1 MKGEAAPAHGMSVAI
16 VCGQVQD
23 TVKGRQLMHA
33 VLVEVDT
40 SGQPDR
46 EVGLKSLREELVPR
60 ISQVPGFQAGY
71 WLRPLEDAKGTSLV
85 LFDTRENAEAASREL
100 SVGSSV
106 GPGVTV
112 VRKELREVAA
122 SA

>member
-1 MKGEAAPAHGMSVAI
+1 
-16 VCGQVQD
+16 
-23 TVKGRQLMHA
+23 MHA
-33 VLVEVDT
+33 VLIEVDT

-46 EVGLKSLREELVPR
+46 EAGLQFLREQIVPR
-60 ISQVPGFQAGY
+60 VSQSPGFQAGY

-85 LFDTRENAEAASREL
+85 LFDTEENAEAASREL
-100 SVGSSV
+100 GVGASP

-112 VRKELREVAA
+112 VRKEVREVVA

>member
-1 MKGEAAPAHGMSVAI
+1 
-16 VCGQVQD
+16 
-23 TVKGRQLMHA
+23 MHA

-46 EVGLKSLREELVPR
+46 EVGLKNLREELVPR
-60 ISQVPGFQAGY
+60 ISQAAGFQAGY

-85 LFDTRENAEAASREL
+85 LFDTRESAEAASQEI

-112 VRKELREVAA
+112 VRKEIREVVA